1 MDNSDYQNDGQL
13 MTDEELKAKLESM
26 SNDEVLDI
34 YMQSLLIEK
43 GYTDLDEETENQMI
57 AELKERATDMINF
70 SIIDALPDD
79 KAEEVSAKIENGEDA
94 VEAMNAAIAEAGV
107 DAEKITGE
115 ALEKFRELYL
125 GEEKTEE

>member
-1 MDNSDYQNDGQL
+1 MDNSDYQKDGQL